1 MSTNNFGIR
10 RVHWRQVLLLI
21 AAVASATIIA
31 AVLLI
36 ATSNSQPHFPKGIQ
50 LKNSSAGTMQGS
62 SVRVEQVPVDEHG
75 VLRYTAVDGDTEKEL
90 SVEDWIRLV
99 SDPSSS
105 DLARSLTNI
114 LKVSLRQSCALLS
127 CCVVMFVFM
136 LDRHVGWRVDW
147 LWKTHPVRSL
157 TVVTFSDALF
167 DHPTLHH
174 NDGMRSQEAPYEAYR
189 FETPGVSSETV
200 SGTRFEFVLV
210 EDADL
215 ARFAATPDPN
225 TFADYLS
232 SPSCESDGDSD
243 PPAGCIFTNLGGDAT
258 LVAPRDWSPES
269 SPSMYSSCYGHIAN
283 FVRGAPEQ
291 QVLQMWNTLGKTLGE
306 KLLKPSTSSSVE
318 ISKPLWF
325 STAGDGVAWLHFRLD
340 SRPKYYHYGAFRK
353 FPTKNP

>member
-1 MSTNNFGIR
+1 
-10 RVHWRQVLLLI
+10 
-21 AAVASATIIA
+21 
-31 AVLLI
+31 
-36 ATSNSQPHFPKGIQ
+36 
-50 LKNSSAGTMQGS
+50 
-62 SVRVEQVPVDEHG
+62 VRVEQVPVDEHG

-114 LKVSLRQSCALLS
+114 LK
-127 CCVVMFVFM
+127 
-136 LDRHVGWRVDW
+136 
-147 LWKTHPVRSL
+147 
-157 TVVTFSDALF
+157 
-167 DHPTLHH
+167 
-174 NDGMRSQEAPYEAYR
+174 EAPYEAYR

-200 SGTRFEFVLV
+200 SGTRFVFVLV

-243 PPAGCIFTNLGGDAT
+243 PLAGCIFTNLGGDAT

-318 ISKPLWF
+318 TSKPLWF